1 MKVINYLVNCVFIK
15 FLTEPPLPILDTGK
29 ENGIENQVTG
39 KENSIQN
46 PLLVKKQHSKSVTGK
61 ENGSE

>member
-1 MKVINYLVNCVFIK
+1 MENYEIQYLLGKLRTYK
-15 FLTEPPLPILDTGK
+15 FLTKPPLSILDTGK

-46 PLLVKKQHSKSVTGK
+46 PLLVKKTAFKIRYR
-61 ENGSE
+61 